1 MENTTLTSRFVN
13 FHTRAAYNT
22 FKAGAG
28 NAISDQS
35 IVFITDPDASQ
46 RDILTHGISMI
57 GGVPRIS
64 SYSVDGG
71 AVIKPP
77 KDKNKNVAELNLN
90 FISGKGVALSA
101 DEKGVKI
108 SCDLPIEKG
117 TGVASL
123 KANSGNSAKG
133 ASSFAEGIGT
143 QTLHD
148 AEHASGKFNVSHNNA
163 DKFTDDHADGT
174 IGTAHTVYSIG
185 GGTSDTDRKNLFE
198 VMDNG
203 DIYILFKGKYR
214 RLQTLLDDTFTV
226 SDDSVFTIISDSK

>member
-1 MENTTLTSRFVN
+1 MENTTLTSRFIN

-64 SYSVDGG
+64 SYSVDSKVPYVSVSG
-71 AVIKPP
+71 A
-77 KDKNKNVAELNLN
+77 ANLN
-90 FISGKGVALSA
+90 FISGNGVALSA
-101 DEKGVKI
+101 NEKGVKI